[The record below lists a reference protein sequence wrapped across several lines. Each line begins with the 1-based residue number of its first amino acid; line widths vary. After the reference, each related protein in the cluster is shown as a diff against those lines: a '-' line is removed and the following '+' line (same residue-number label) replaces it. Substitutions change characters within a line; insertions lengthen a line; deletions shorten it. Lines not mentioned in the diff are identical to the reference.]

1 MFWTSRRDQIEIRLE
16 SLSPKTFSCWLVK
29 DILTK
34 AWNLINEVEVN
45 VVVVDKTT
53 FMFVFKHEAD
63 VRSAW
68 EQGLGQY

>member
-1 MFWTSRRDQIEIRLE
+1 MLVGKI
-16 SLSPKTFSCWLVK
+16 LSPKAFSCWLVK

-45 VVVVDKTT
+45 VVIVDKTT

-68 EQGLGQY
+68 EQRPWSILKYEY